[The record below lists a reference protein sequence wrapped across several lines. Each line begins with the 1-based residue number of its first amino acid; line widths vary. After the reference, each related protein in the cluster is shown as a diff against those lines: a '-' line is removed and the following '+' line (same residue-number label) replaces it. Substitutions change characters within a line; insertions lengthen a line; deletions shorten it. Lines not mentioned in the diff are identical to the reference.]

1 MSFEYPDIDPIL
13 NELISK
19 LPQLPQV
26 QYSTKD
32 QLIYLKNIAIRLGL
46 YDAADFLKNGIGPYH
61 L

>member
-1 MSFEYPDIDPIL
+1 MSFGYPDIDPIL

-19 LPQLPQV
+19 LPKLSQA

-32 QLIYLKNIAIRLGL
+32 QLLYLKDIAIKVGL